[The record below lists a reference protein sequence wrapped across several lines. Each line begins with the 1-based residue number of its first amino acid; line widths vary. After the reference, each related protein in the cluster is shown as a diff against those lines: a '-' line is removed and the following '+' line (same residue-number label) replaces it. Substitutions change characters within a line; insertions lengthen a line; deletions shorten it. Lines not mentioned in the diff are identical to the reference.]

1 MDNSKQKN
9 KFIELLKIIFKRT
22 RITTILLLLITFAS
36 STFAWFIYATKVS
49 TGITAHIEAWNIL
62 FTNEDNS
69 VEEYV
74 NFYIPNLYPG
84 MEDFNDS
91 ISAYNL
97 GERSAEISYE
107 IVSTRILSTTYNIE
121 GGSYSSAQMESILA
135 NNFPFRTT
143 FSLTN
148 TTLETNSGNTTF
160 SINVTWPFESN
171 NDALDTYWGNQA
183 YTYSANNPG
192 VPSIEIV
199 VKISAVQTSTD
210 DSSNPDNQQNQ
221 G

>member
-1 MDNSKQKN
+1 MDNSKKKN

-62 FTNEDNS
+62 FTNEDNT

-84 MEDFNDS
+84 MPDYNDS
-91 ISAYNL
+91 ITAYNL
-97 GERSAEISYE
+97 GERSAEIYYQL
-107 IVSTRILSTTYNIE
+107 VNVRILNTVYNIE
-121 GGSYSSAQMESILA
+121 GGSYSSGQMESILA
-135 NNFPFRTT
+135 NQFPFHTT

-148 TTLETNSGNTTF
+148 TVVSTNSGNTTF
-160 SINVTWPFESN
+160 SINVRWPFEAN
-171 NDALDTYWGNQA
+171 NDALDTYWGNES
-183 YTYSANNPG
+183 YNYSANHPG
-192 VPSIEIV
+192 EPSLEIV
-199 VKISAVQTSTD
+199 VKISAVQT
-210 DSSNPDNQQNQ
+210 NE
-221 G
+221 